1 MSGLVAWL
9 LKPVSALGK
18 HAVPGELGPNIPAA
32 QLGPKLRM
40 PSLKTLRLFSG
51 ISRSLDQ

>member
-32 QLGPKLRM
+32 QLGSKLRM